1 MVPLQGCSIS
11 FMYQIEELFENNVRV
26 NGNKILSHNEEDI
39 EASNQAQTEKIF
51 SDKWTEV
58 EQYSNVEKLYEFQ
71 FDWFLKLY
79 GFDSE
84 ESLKNYLS
92 NKKFIID
99 TGCGLGYK
107 AAWFAKLAPQAI
119 VIGIDI
125 SDALDLA
132 AKNFSH
138 LSNLYF
144 LKGDIAKTGLKTRSI
159 DFVVC
164 DQVIMHTEIPEQTF
178 AHLSDITSIGGEFA
192 CYVYSKKA
200 LPRELIDDYFRKATH
215 DISNDEMWKFSEQ
228 LTELGKR
235 LSELNIEFE
244 SPEIPL
250 LGIKGGKYDIQ
261 RFIYWNFLKCFWRDD
276 WGFDLCKS
284 TNYDWYAPSNAKR
297 FSKEEFI
304 KMITDNHLEISFFH
318 AEEACYSGRFLKK

>member
-1 MVPLQGCSIS
+1 MTNLLKEI
-11 FMYQIEELFENNVRV
+11 FEYPITVNN
-26 NGNKILSHNEEDI
+26 NLIIIDQAQEKQAD
-39 EASNQAQTEKIF
+39 NQFQTEKIF

-58 EQYSNVEKLYEFQ
+58 EQYEGVDKLYTFQ
-71 FDWFLKLY
+71 FEWFLKLY

-84 ESLKNYLS
+84 EQLADYLKD
-92 NKKFIID
+92 KKVIID

-107 AAWFAKLAPQAI
+107 AAWFARLAPQSL

-125 SDALDLA
+125 SDSLELA
-132 AKNFSH
+132 AKNFQSQK
-138 LSNLYF
+138 NLFF
-144 LKGDIAKTGLKTRSI
+144 LKRDIAATGLKNNTI

-164 DQVIMHTEIPEQTF
+164 DQVIMHTEVPEKTF
-178 AHLSDITSIGGEFA
+178 AHLSDITSIKGEFA

-200 LPRELIDDYFRKATH
+200 LPRELVDDYFRKATH
-215 DISNDEMWKFSEQ
+215 NISNDEMWKFSEQ

-235 LSELNIEFE
+235 LSELNITFE
-244 SPEIPL
+244 SPDIPL

-261 RFIYWNFLKCFWRDD
+261 RFIYWHFLKCFWRED

-297 FSKEEFI
+297 FSKEEFLD
-304 KMITDNHLEISFFH
+304 MVSASNMSVGFLHE
-318 AEEACYSGRFLKK
+318 EEACYSGRFYKK

>member
-1 MVPLQGCSIS
+1 MSDIVKA
-11 FMYQIEELFENNVRV
+11 LFKDEVRV
-26 NGNKILSHNEEDI
+26 EQNCILPFLNNEVAE
-39 EASNQAQTEKIF
+39 SNQSQTKKIF

-58 EQYSNVEKLYEFQ
+58 EQYKNVDKLYEFQ

-79 GFDSE
+79 GFSSE
-84 ESLKNYLS
+84 EELKKYLS
-92 NKKFIID
+92 TKKFIID

-107 AAWFAKLAPQAI
+107 AGWFARLAPESV

-125 SDALDLA
+125 SDAVDLA
-132 AKNFSH
+132 SKNFAH
-138 LSNLYF
+138 LSNLFF
-144 LKGDIAKTGLKTRSI
+144 LKGDIANTGLKANSV

-164 DQVIMHTEIPEQTF
+164 DQVIMHTEVPEKTF
-178 AHLSDITSIGGEFA
+178 AHLSDITKPGGEFA

-200 LPRELIDDYFRKATH
+200 LPRELVDDYFRRATH
-215 DISNDEMWKFSEQ
+215 NISNEEMWQFSEQ

-235 LSELNIEFE
+235 LSELKIEFE
-244 SPEIPL
+244 APDIPL

-276 WGFDLCKS
+276 WGFELCKS

-297 FSKEEFI
+297 FSKEEFLD
-304 KMITDNHLEISFFH
+304 MISNNHLSISFFH
-318 AEEACYSGRFLKK
+318 EEEACYSGRFLKNNH

>member
-1 MVPLQGCSIS
+1 MNHV
-11 FMYQIEELFENNVRV
+11 EALFETKVKVTENRILPINE
-26 NGNKILSHNEEDI
+26 NGIDAL
-39 EASNQAQTEKIF
+39 NQAQTEKIF

-58 EQYSNVEKLYEFQ
+58 EQYKNVEKLYEFQ
-71 FDWFLKLY
+71 FEWFLKLY
-79 GFDSE
+79 GFESE
-84 ESLKNYLS
+84 EALKDYLS
-92 NKKFIID
+92 DKQFIID

-125 SDALDLA
+125 SDALELA

-138 LSNLYF
+138 LSNLFF
-144 LKGDIAKTGLKTRSI
+144 LKGDIASTGLKSNTI
-159 DFVVC
+159 GFVVC
-164 DQVIMHTEIPEQTF
+164 DQVIMHTESPEKTF
-178 AHLSDITSIGGEFA
+178 AHLSDITKVGGEFA

-200 LPRELIDDYFRKATH
+200 LPRELVDDYFRKATH
-215 DISNDEMWKFSEQ
+215 NISNEEMWQFSEQ

-235 LSELNIEFE
+235 LSELKIDFE
-244 SPEIPL
+244 SPDIPL

-297 FSKEEFI
+297 FSKQEFLN
-304 KMITDNHLEISFFH
+304 MISDNQLSISFLH
-318 AEEACYSGRFLKK
+318 EEEACYSGRFLK